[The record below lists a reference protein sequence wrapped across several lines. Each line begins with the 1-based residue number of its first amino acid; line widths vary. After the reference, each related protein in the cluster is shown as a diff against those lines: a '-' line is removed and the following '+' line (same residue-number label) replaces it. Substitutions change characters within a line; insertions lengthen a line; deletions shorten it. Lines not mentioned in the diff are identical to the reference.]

1 MTLRMLVRRTAA
13 VSGLLCA
20 LWLLLPTPAYAA
32 PCGSVSYDTS
42 GDPSPPPIPRPG
54 DPCAGQARTGTGA
67 VAAGAAAATAAAA
80 AVSAVRGRAAGP
92 GVRAPAA
99 PIPSYCK
106 PLDALGRA
114 TGVQTTITSE
124 MLENKGSPP
133 GRRIKPPGWLGEAA
147 GHTRGHLLARS
158 LGGDGRA
165 PANIAIMYEKANNVV
180 MEKLEQLIA
189 ETVRTRGPVEYSAT
203 PVYRNP
209 EDLIPA
215 GIHIKAIGP
224 GLDIDQTVINQ

>member
-1 MTLRMLVRRTAA
+1 MLLRRTAA

-20 LWLLLPTPAYAA
+20 LWLLLPAPAYAA
-32 PCGSVSYDTS
+32 PCGSVSYDTN
-42 GDPSPPPIPRPG
+42 GNPSPPPIPRPG
-54 DPCAGQARTGTGA
+54 DPCAGQARTGAGA

-80 AVSAVRGRAAGP
+80 AASAVRGRAAVP

-124 MLENKGSPP
+124 MLNTGTKPS
-133 GRRIKPPGWLGEAA
+133 RRIQPPGWVGEAA

-165 PANIAIMYEKANNVV
+165 RANIALMYDKANNEV
-180 MEKLEQLIA
+180 MEKLEQLIY

-209 EDLIPA
+209 DDLIPA